1 MTTINS
7 TKRKNKYYSKQKLA
21 MIFVIVKMK
30 WLVVSEKN

>member
-7 TKRKNKYYSKQKLA
+7 TKRNKYYSKQKLA
-21 MIFVIVKMK
+21 MIFVIIEMK